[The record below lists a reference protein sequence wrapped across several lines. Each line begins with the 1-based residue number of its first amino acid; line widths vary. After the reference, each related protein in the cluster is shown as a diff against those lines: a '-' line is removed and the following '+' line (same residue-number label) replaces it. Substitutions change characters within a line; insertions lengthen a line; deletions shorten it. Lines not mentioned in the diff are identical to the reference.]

1 MSKYITVSE
10 YAQQEGVTE
19 RTAYRWVKNN
29 DIDSKRIKGV
39 LHVKIDKEGTDKDE
53 FILTLKSENSHLREQ
68 IEYLQ
73 QRLEQA
79 QDQVQEDRQ
88 RADTII
94 MQLTKQLEQ
103 QTLLLEDMRGRSIWK
118 RFKTALGFASS

>member
-39 LHVKIDKEGTDKDE
+39 LHVKIDKEGNDKDE

-103 QTLLLEDMRGRSIWK
+103 QTLMLEDMRDRSLWTRLK
-118 RFKTALGFASS
+118 AAFSFASE